1 MAKISK
7 PTSKT
12 RFEKDKSV
20 DRRYLWQYVTK
31 KLNHSIHYSHI
42 QSVINIMFEIMLED
56 LNNGLEISI
65 GNFGKF
71 LLKKLGARKHINI
84 YSGQYEKSPGNRIIR
99 FELTKKLRRILMNNL
114 DIDKTFKG
122 DDNG

>member
-1 MAKISK
+1 MSKISK
-7 PTSKT
+7 PTSKI

-20 DRRYLWQYVTK
+20 DRRYLWQFVTK
-31 KLNHSIHYSHI
+31 KINRTIHYSHV

-56 LNNGLEISI
+56 LNNGIEISI

-84 YSGQYEKSPGNRIIR
+84 YSGQYEKSPGNKIIR
-99 FELTKKLRRILMNNL
+99 FELSKKLRRILMNNL